1 MKREQSRGRRQRYT
15 AGPRSGPG
23 SRSPLPEIVLVR
35 IALLILL
42 VLPCSLVPAG
52 AEAQSFES
60 DVAAF
65 ATRLEQLRREHRL
78 PGLAAA
84 IVRDQQ
90 LAWSGAYGEAWDEVP
105 VTTDTPFWIAS
116 LTKPFMGVLF
126 LKLDA
131 DGSIDLDAPVN
142 VEPSYDGFCAWLA
155 GSGLPFGRD
164 LRCDVP
170 ITLDQVLRHTVNG
183 EPGTR
188 FLYNPF
194 MYSRLSRYIAHRYG
208 HSVEAIDRDHNQ
220 MAQLLDSLV
229 LDPAGMR
236 RTMSSQWDRSR
247 MDVYFDMA
255 QGYGVTPE
263 GRMVRLRS
271 PGRYL
276 AGGAGVVST
285 VEDLARFDVAL
296 DRGVLLSPSLGRKL
310 FTPAVAPDG
319 TVLPYA
325 YGWYVQQYRGETLY
339 WHSGWDEEA
348 GFSALYLKVPARNLT
363 LILLANSGGL
373 WWENPLD
380 GAAVEGSPFARA
392 FLDRFVFGEESGEE

>member
-1 MKREQSRGRRQRYT
+1 MVRLALST
-15 AGPRSGPG
+15 LVVLSWSFAPTDAG
-23 SRSPLPEIVLVR
+23 
-35 IALLILL
+35 
-42 VLPCSLVPAG
+42 
-52 AEAQSFES
+52 AQSFES

-65 ATRLEQLRREHRL
+65 DARLRQLRAQHDL
-78 PGLAAA
+78 PGLAVA
-84 IVRDQQ
+84 IVKDQQ
-90 LAWSGAYGEAWDEVP
+90 LAWSGAYGQAFDEVP
-105 VTTDTPFWIAS
+105 LTPDTPFWIAS

-126 LKLDA
+126 LLLDA
-131 DGSIDLDAPVN
+131 HGSIDLDDPVN
-142 VEPSYDGFCAWLA
+142 VEPSYDDFCAWLA
-155 GSGLPFGRD
+155 SSELPFGRD

-170 ITLDQVLRHTVNG
+170 ITLDQVLHHTVNG

-208 HSVEAIDRDHNQ
+208 RSVEAIDRYHNR

-229 LDPAGMR
+229 LEPAGME
-236 RTMSSQWDRSR
+236 RTMASQWDRSK

-263 GRMVRLRS
+263 GGRVRLRR

-285 VEDLARFDVAL
+285 VEDLARFDIAL
-296 DRGVLLSPSLGRKL
+296 DTGELLSPSLRRRL

-348 GFSALYLKVPARNLT
+348 GFSALYLKVPERALT
-363 LILLANSGGL
+363 LVLLANSAGL
-373 WWENPLD
+373 WWGNPLD
-380 GAAVEGSPFARA
+380 EAAVEGSPFARA
-392 FLDRFVFGEESGEE
+392 FLDRFVFGEQSGAGGER

>member
-1 MKREQSRGRRQRYT
+1 M
-15 AGPRSGPG
+15 
-23 SRSPLPEIVLVR
+23 VR
-35 IALLILL
+35 IALLTLL
-42 VLPCSLVPAG
+42 VLSCSFLPAD
-52 AEAQSFES
+52 ARAQSFES
-60 DVAAF
+60 NLAAF
-65 ATRLEQLRREHRL
+65 DARLQQLREEHHL
-78 PGLAAA
+78 PGLAAV
-84 IVRDQQ
+84 IVKDQT
-90 LAWSGAYGEAWDEVP
+90 LAWSSAYGQAFDEVP

-116 LTKPFMGVLF
+116 LTKPFMGPLF
-126 LKLDA
+126 LLLDA

-142 VEPSYDGFCAWLA
+142 VEPSYDDFCASLA
-155 GSGLPFGRD
+155 SSGLPFGRD

-170 ITLDQVLRHTVNG
+170 ITLDQVLHHTVNG

-194 MYSRLSRYIAHRYG
+194 MYSRLSRYIAHEYG
-208 HSVEAIDRDHNQ
+208 HSVEAIDRYHNQ

-229 LDPAGMR
+229 LEPAGMR
-236 RTMSSQWDRSR
+236 RTMASQWDRSK

-263 GRMVRLRS
+263 GGLVRLRR
-271 PGRYL
+271 PGRFL

-285 VEDLARFDVAL
+285 VEDLARFDIAL
-296 DRGVLLSPSLGRKL
+296 DTGVFLSPALRRKL

-348 GFSALYLKVPARNLT
+348 GFSALYLKVPERDFT
-363 LILLANSGGL
+363 LVLLANSGGL
-373 WWENPLD
+373 WWGNPLD
-380 GAAVEGSPFARA
+380 EAAVEGSPFARA
-392 FLDRFVFGEESGEE
+392 FLDQLVFGELNGDE

>member
-1 MKREQSRGRRQRYT
+1 MLRN
-15 AGPRSGPG
+15 
-23 SRSPLPEIVLVR
+23 LVL
-35 IALLILL
+35 AASLILL
-42 VLPCSLVPAG
+42 HTSLLD
-52 AEAQSFES
+52 AQPLES
-60 DVAAF
+60 
-65 ATRLEQLRREHRL
+65 RLQDFDARLQQLRREHHL

-84 IVRDQQ
+84 IVKDQE
-90 LAWSGAYGEAWDEVP
+90 LAWSSAYGQAFDEVP

-116 LTKPFMGVLF
+116 VTKPFMGVLF
-126 LKLDA
+126 LRLDA

-142 VEPSYDGFCAWLA
+142 VEPSYDEFCAWLA
-155 GSGLPFGRD
+155 SSGLPFGRD

-170 ITLDQVLRHTVNG
+170 ITLDQVLHHTVNG

-188 FLYNPF
+188 FLYNPL

-208 HSVEAIDRDHNQ
+208 NDVEAIDRWHNQ

-229 LDPAGMR
+229 LEPAGMR
-236 RTMSSQWDRSR
+236 RTMASQWDRSK

-263 GRMVRLRS
+263 GGLVRRRR

-276 AGGAGVVST
+276 AGGAGIVST

-296 DRGVLLSPSLGRKL
+296 DTGGLLSPALTRKL
-310 FTPAVAPDG
+310 FTPAVASDG

-348 GFSALYLKVPARNLT
+348 GFSALYLKVPERDLT

-373 WWENPLD
+373 WWGNPLD
-380 GAAVEGSPFARA
+380 DAAVEGSPFARA
-392 FLDRFVFGEESGEE
+392 FLDQFVFGGEG

>member
-1 MKREQSRGRRQRYT
+1 MT
-15 AGPRSGPG
+15 
-23 SRSPLPEIVLVR
+23 R
-35 IALLILL
+35 IALCALVAVSCSILTTD
-42 VLPCSLVPAG
+42 AR
-52 AEAQSFES
+52 AQSFEQNVQVF
-60 DVAAF
+60 DG
-65 ATRLEQLRREHRL
+65 RLAQLGKEHHL

-84 IVRDQQ
+84 IVKDQK
-90 LAWSGAYGEAWDEVP
+90 LVWSSAYGEAFDEVP

-131 DGSIDLDAPVN
+131 DGSLDLDAPVN
-142 VEPSYDGFCAWLA
+142 VEPSYDDFCSWLA
-155 GSGLPFGRD
+155 SSGLPFGRD

-220 MAQLLDSLV
+220 LARLLDSLV
-229 LDPAGMR
+229 LNPAGMR
-236 RTMSSQWDRSR
+236 RTMASQWDRSK

-255 QGYGVTPE
+255 QGYGVTATGSVVP
-263 GRMVRLRS
+263 LRR

-276 AGGAGVVST
+276 AGGAGVVAT
-285 VEDLARFDVAL
+285 VEDLARFDIAL
-296 DRGVLLSPSLGRKL
+296 DTGVLLSPTLSRKL

-319 TVLPYA
+319 TALPYA
-325 YGWYVQQYRGETLY
+325 YGWYVQQYRGELLY

-348 GFSALYLKVPARNLT
+348 GFSALYLKVPGRDLT
-363 LILLANSGGL
+363 LILLANSEGL
-373 WWENPLD
+373 WWGNPLD
-380 GAAVEGSPFARA
+380 RAFVEGSPFARA
-392 FLDRFVFGEESGEE
+392 FLDQFVFGE